1 MGIFAATFQIIHQ
14 LSGRKPL
21 AVWNFF
27 QQGGVSDTNEIRHF
41 KGLQILVLKYTAHAG
56 VGPRLKHSDQTAL
69 GVNRF
74 YRPYGLAHSSGVM
87 GKIIDHRNLPFFAPD
102 FLPPLYPIKGFQG
115 TGDDLQW
122 NFQMVRNG
130 DNRQRIEQIVFAEKS
145 WF

>member
-1 MGIFAATFQIIHQ
+1 
-14 LSGRKPL
+14 
-21 AVWNFF
+21 
-27 QQGGVSDTNEIRHF
+27 
-41 KGLQILVLKYTAHAG
+41 LKYTAHAG
-56 VGPRLKHSDQTAL
+56 VGPGLKHSDQTAL

-130 DNRQRIEQIVFAEKS
+130 DNRQRIEQIVFAEKFVLKTEKVS
-145 WF
+145 LFFMISKVVQGDSTEMVPRRQQELLFWP